1 MVAIDSSF
9 TVQASTPVYGLD
21 GGTFLERSLSHLSP
35 HFVSF
40 LFFKQSS
47 ALFAV
52 DRRVALAQIGSVV
65 AGVAAVPTIASAD
78 GAVSAATITK
88 ARIVYGDRIA
98 NLKSAVDK
106 GDFGTILENKDA
118 FILFNS
124 GVYPG
129 AKNKDKR
136 DAAIAATNAIVTAA
150 AAGDKAALQ
159 KAYSEYVASNPVSAL
174 PSADKNAQ
182 SYSSDFGY
190 LAKTKAA

>member
-1 MVAIDSSF
+1 MKFSLVICSL
-9 TVQASTPVYGLD
+9 VASTASAFAPQLGN
-21 GGTFLERSLSHLSP
+21 S
-35 HFVSF
+35 
-40 LFFKQSS
+40 QSS

-52 DRRVALAQIGSVV
+52 DRRAALAQIGSVV
-65 AGVAAVPTIASAD
+65 AGVAAVPAIASAD

-106 GDFGTILENKDA
+106 GDFGAILDNKEA
-118 FILFNS
+118 FVLFNS

-129 AKNKDKR
+129 AKNKAKR
-136 DAAIAATNAIVTAA
+136 DAAVAATNDIVTAA
-150 AAGDKAALQ
+150 AAGDKAALL

-190 LAKTKAA
+190 LAKTKAASIYVR

>member
-1 MVAIDSSF
+1 MFAID
-9 TVQASTPVYGLD
+9 
-21 GGTFLERSLSHLSP
+21 
-35 HFVSF
+35 
-40 LFFKQSS
+40 
-47 ALFAV
+47 
-52 DRRVALAQIGSVV
+52 RRAAFAQIGSAVV
-65 AGVAAVPTIASAD
+65 GIAAIPTIANAD
-78 GAVSAATITK
+78 GAVSGATITK

-106 GDFGTILENKDA
+106 GDFGAILDNKEA
-118 FILFNS
+118 FVLFNS

-136 DAAIAATNAIVTAA
+136 DAAIATTNAIVTAA

-159 KAYSEYVASNPVSAL
+159 KAYSEYVASNPVSPL
-174 PSADKNAQ
+174 PDVGKNAQ